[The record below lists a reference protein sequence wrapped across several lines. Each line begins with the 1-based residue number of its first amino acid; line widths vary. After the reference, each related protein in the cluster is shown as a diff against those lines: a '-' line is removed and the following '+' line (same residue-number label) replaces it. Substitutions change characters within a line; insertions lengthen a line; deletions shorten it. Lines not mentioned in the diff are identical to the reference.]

1 MTSPVRFSP
10 GGILLASAAAAGAL
24 GLALVADSAP
34 PLALINETPSVP
46 KGLYVRSPDPEPRLG
61 RLVAIAQ
68 PAAARPYLGRLGVP
82 SDMRLLKRVA
92 ATGGDTVCAAEGV
105 LWTPGGQVAVPSR
118 DRRGAPLP
126 AWRGCRTL
134 AAAELLLLGDT
145 ATSFDGRYFGP
156 VRRAE
161 VEATY
166 REVLR
171 W

>member
-1 MTSPVRFSP
+1 MTGAVRP
-10 GGILLASAAAAGAL
+10 PPRGILLAAAGMAAAL
-24 GLALVADSAP
+24 GLAAAPHDQP

-46 KGLYVRSPDPEPRLG
+46 RGFYVRSPDPEPRLG

-68 PAAARPYLGRLGVP
+68 PAAARPYLVRLGVP

-105 LWTPGGQVAVPSR
+105 LRTPRGQVAVPPR

-126 AWRGCRTL
+126 VWRGCRTL
-134 AAAELLLLGDT
+134 AADELLFLGDT

-156 VRRAE
+156 LRRTQ